1 MYKTCTK
8 CKEQKLFTDFHK
20 DKSKQDGYRTT
31 CKTCKSNSD
40 YNYKKNN
47 SEKCKVR
54 DADYHSRNKDIR
66 NLQSKIYYEE
76 NKEKLLLWQK
86 EYNLERRDFVLQYL
100 RDRHNTVKYTEEYR
114 KKYKEYYET
123 NKEFF
128 IGRAAK
134 RRAAKLKALPKWLTP
149 EQLEQ
154 IKELYTCAQ
163 MFKLYTGEEYHVDH
177 IVPLQGENVCG
188 LHVPW
193 NLQVIPAKE
202 NLSKSNKLQEDI
214 L

>member
-1 MYKTCTK
+1 MYKICSK
-8 CKEQKLFTDFHK
+8 CKEQKLFLDFHK
-20 DKSKQDGYRTT
+20 DSSKQDGYRTT
-31 CKTCKSNSD
+31 CKTCKSSSD
-40 YNYKKNN
+40 SNYKKNN
-47 SEKCKVR
+47 KDKCKLR
-54 DADYHSRNKDIR
+54 DSYYYLKNKDKC
-66 NLQSKIYYEE
+66 NLRSKIYYEE
-76 NKEKLLLWQK
+76 NKEKLTLWQK
-86 EYNLERRDFVLQYL
+86 EYNILRRDFVLQYL
-100 RDRHNTVKYTEEYR
+100 KDRYNRVKYTEEYR
-114 KKYKEYYET
+114 KKYNEYYEE
-123 NKEFF
+123 NKLAFLA
-128 IGRAAK
+128 RANK
-134 RRAAKLKALPKWLTP
+134 RRAAKLQALPKWLTP

-202 NLSKSNKLQEDI
+202 NLSKSNKLQEET